1 MKIET
6 GESVIVILQNP
17 REKLFGVLHEI
28 NPSGIFVRAIDLNY
42 FDEWTR
48 AIAGGEQYLSM
59 QDYFLPMWRV
69 ERMMRD
75 ESAAGLLS
83 LAEQFSQRTGLFIS
97 HF

>member
-6 GESVIVILQNP
+6 GESVIIILHSP

-28 NPSGIFVRAIDLNY
+28 NASGVFMRGIDLNY
-42 FDEWTR
+42 FDEWIR
-48 AIAGGEQYLSM
+48 AIAGGEQYLPM

-69 ERMMRD
+69 ERMTRD
-75 ESAAGLLS
+75 ESSAGLLS
-83 LAEQFSQRTGLFIS
+83 LTEQFEQRTNLSIS

>member
-1 MKIET
+1 MKIEP
-6 GESVIVILQNP
+6 GESVIIILHGP

-28 NPSGIFVRAIDLNY
+28 TVAGVYLRGIDLNY

-48 AIAGGEQYLSM
+48 AIANGEQYLPM

-69 ERMMRD
+69 EKLTRD
-75 ESAAGLLS
+75 EASAGLLS
-83 LAEQFSQRTGLFIS
+83 MADQFAQRTGLNLS